1 MKLKRFISA
10 LIVFTMVMTCAVC
23 VSADATYN
31 VTTVYELGS
40 DGNYS
45 GNITLNASVAGATPD
60 TFVSYLLVAPVTS
73 GEGEEAT
80 TSYEVLAD
88 GKNILHIDQA
98 TVDASGNAKFDS
110 AKAAFADYEG
120 GKVKFVSSGSDVF
133 TAKETPAG
141 KTWYDTYLRSI
152 DTVSKT
158 QASVT
163 YLTISDNGGRTNF
176 YYVTKDNKVVNAN
189 SGTNFTTD
197 RYQLEGFDLPAYYSG
212 DDTKLG
218 NKKMLPI
225 EDMKAWIFDFNN
237 ATSRTVAKITLVI
250 KKLGSTSTGK
260 SAAAKTFTIYNNTNG
275 TDLSINGRYKDDIT
289 DGKFG
294 TLTIEPGAVYAL
306 DKGQGTTAADETK
319 PSQFVTIDAA
329 PIYSTVDFGY
339 GARNSVTF
347 LATNNVDQDIAL
359 KITAYPNGTVSHD
372 GDLPAEGEAVELGIY
387 ENAFAASEDV
397 SKQFGIQLVDSADTT
412 EYLDADKYDLEATPC
427 VKDENGEWVELDVW
441 GTNYFTVNR
450 ATTATEKVAE

>member
-40 DGNYS
+40 EGNYS
-45 GNITLNASVAGATPD
+45 GNITLNASVAGATAD
-60 TFVSYLLVAPVTS
+60 TYVSYLLVKPDA
-73 GEGEEAT
+73 EGNVVVAE
-80 TSYEVLAD
+80 D
-88 GKNILHIDQA
+88 GSNILHIDQA
-98 TVDASGNAKFDS
+98 TVDASGNATFDS

-133 TAKETPAG
+133 TAKEILPQKIG
-141 KTWYDTYLRSI
+141 DKQQQWYDYYLRSI

-158 QASVT
+158 QAAVT
-163 YLTISDNGGRTNF
+163 YLNVSDNGARTHF
-176 YYVTKDNKVVNAN
+176 YYVTKDNRVVNADGN
-189 SGTNFTTD
+189 SNFTTE
-197 RYQLEGFDLPAYYSG
+197 RYNTAGFDLPEYYSG

-218 NKKMLPI
+218 NKRILPV
-225 EDMKAWIFDFNN
+225 EDMKAWIVDFSNK
-237 ATSRTVAKITLVI
+237 SDRTVAKIVLAI
-250 KKLGSTSTGK
+250 KKMKSTATGK
-260 SAAAKTFTIYNNTNG
+260 YTTAQTFIIYNSANG
-275 TDLSINGRYKDDIT
+275 TDLAVNGRYKDDIT

-294 TLTIEPGAVYAL
+294 TLTIEPGAVYGL
-306 DKGQGTTAADETK
+306 DKSQGKTATSETK
-319 PSQFVTIDAA
+319 PAQFVTIDAA
-329 PIYSTVDFGY
+329 PIYSKVDFGY
-339 GARNSVTF
+339 GERNSVTF
-347 LATNNVDQDIAL
+347 LATKKVDQDIAL

-372 GDLPAEGEAVELGIY
+372 GDMPAEGEAVELGIY

-427 VKDENGEWVELDVW
+427 VKNENGEWVELSVW
-441 GTNYFTVNR
+441 GTNYFTISR